1 MNRPK
6 FIMEE
11 IYSRG
16 YDTVGN
22 YHMCGVFSGHTV
34 IRNKLPDY
42 MVIVQ
47 DEDGSYQPAIIDSRN
62 DDGTVTVIM
71 SNRDYSEE

>member
-1 MNRPK
+1 
-6 FIMEE
+6 MEKQKTFSEQLVTRARE
-11 IYSRG
+11 I
-16 YDTVGN
+16 
-22 YHMCGVFSGHTV
+22 HPEWF
-34 IRNKLPDY
+34 PD